1 MMTRPRITSKLML
14 AAGAVFS
21 LLLVSPVAAQQV
33 EQGEEQLVEEIVAWV
48 NDEVVMLSDLRE
60 AEQASIQ
67 QAMSSASDDQ
77 VAARIEQVKQRILLD
92 QIWNRLLVQEAAQ
105 LFDIEMLKQD
115 LIDNFMKSR
124 QIESVEKLDSM
135 LSQYGMSRD
144 MLEDRLLLQAAPNYV
159 IENRIRVNLGVSEAE
174 AREFYQENLDRFSS
188 EASVTFREIVL
199 YARNRQ
205 ARGDRREEA
214 ERIADEARGSDDFA
228 ALVEEYSEAPS
239 SSIGGKIG
247 PVNPGDLIE
256 TVRQA
261 VMEGG
266 PIGSV
271 VGPVATNQ
279 GWHILLIEDRQES
292 EVAPFEEVRS
302 ECEELCRQRKFEPA
316 FQEFIGKLWD
326 RSRIEVRRPYLD
338 RIPQP
343 WRETVVVRD

>member
-1 MMTRPRITSKLML
+1 MLML
-14 AAGAVFS
+14 AAGAALW
-21 LLLVSPVAAQQV
+21 LLLAPPAGAQQV
-33 EQGEEQLVEEIVAWV
+33 EKGEEQLVEEIVAWV

-67 QAMSSASDDQ
+67 QAMSSASGDQ
-77 VAARIEQVKQRILLD
+77 IAARIEEIKGRILLD

-115 LIDNFMKSR
+115 LVDNFMKSR
-124 QIESVEKLDSM
+124 QIESLEKLDSM
-135 LSQYGMSRD
+135 LAQYGMSRE

-159 IENRIRVNLGVSEAE
+159 VENRIRVNLGVSEAE
-174 AREFYQENLDRFSS
+174 AREFYEENVDRFTT

-199 YARNRQ
+199 YARNERSRKER
-205 ARGDRREEA
+205 RGEA
-214 ERIADEARGSDDFA
+214 ERIAGEARSAEDFVT
-228 ALVEEYSEAPS
+228 LVEEYSEAPS

-247 PVNPGDLIE
+247 PVDPNDLIAPVKE
-256 TVRQA
+256 A

-266 PIGSV
+266 AVGSV
-271 VGPVATNQ
+271 VGPVETDQ
-279 GWHILLIEDRQES
+279 GWHILLVEDRQES

-302 ECEELCRQRKFEPA
+302 ECEELCRQRKFDPA
-316 FQEFIGKLWD
+316 FKEFIGKLWE

-338 RIPQP
+338 RVPQP

>member
-1 MMTRPRITSKLML
+1 MTRTRITSKLML
-14 AAGAVFS
+14 AAVALIP
-21 LLLVSPVAAQQV
+21 LLLVSPAAAQQV

-77 VAARIEQVKQRILLD
+77 IAARIEEAKERILLD

-105 LFDIEMLKQD
+105 LFDIEMLEQD

-124 QIESVEKLDSM
+124 QIESVEQLDAM
-135 LSQYGMSRD
+135 LAQYGMSRE

-159 IENRIRVNLGVSEAE
+159 IENRVRVNLGVSEAE

-188 EASVTFREIVL
+188 EARVTFREIVL
-199 YARNRQ
+199 YARTEQ
-205 ARGDRREEA
+205 ARQERREEA
-214 ERIADEARGSDDFA
+214 GQIADEARGSQDFA

-247 PVNPGDLIE
+247 PVNPNDLIDE
-256 TVRQA
+256 VRQA

-266 PIGSV
+266 PVGSV
-271 VGPVATNQ
+271 VGPVATDQ
-279 GWHILLIEDRQES
+279 GWHILLIEERQES
-292 EVAPFEEVRS
+292 EVAPFEEVRG
-302 ECEELCRQRKFEPA
+302 ECEELCRQRKFEPE
-316 FQEFIGKLWD
+316 FKEFIGRLWD
-326 RSRIEVRRPYLD
+326 RSRIEVRQPYLD